1 MPPFSPDN
9 EKAWQEYEEDKV
21 SIVNMLD
28 QADEQLRNIRKLF
41 DPVQGA
47 EDLAM
52 RTEQARRTREANET
66 CFSKLKAN
74 VEIICSICSPD
85 KKEELAKIVSSL
97 EREMEHCIRY
107 REDLGLGYDES
118 I

>member
-1 MPPFSPDN
+1 MN
-9 EKAWQEYEEDKV
+9 L
-21 SIVNMLD
+21 LD

-66 CFSKLKAN
+66 CFNKLKAN

-97 EREMEHCIRY
+97 EREMGYCIMY
-107 REDLGLGYDES
+107 WKIFGYVMMG
-118 I
+118 